1 METTWLRRALLAL
14 CLAVPLTAGAE
25 TINPI
30 DRKLD
35 VCGRYEVFHINGINT
50 DPFGAQ
56 FNLVRLAAAYGNAHE
71 GHLINYFL
79 AHNRSKGFMGDVQQ
93 TWLQILRDF
102 PSLSWGIVLAVING
116 FDRPEMT
123 PELMAE
129 IRARFDR
136 LNLMVPDASGAD
148 LLYMQGQVQAQHQTG
163 SKVLF
168 VAHSQ
173 GTLFANDLYDAL
185 SSGSEYTIPAA
196 SMGIVSVAN
205 VTTGVR
211 GAFSRYVTNRKD
223 LPVNGLRVFVSPE
236 ILPWNVDLPFTLS
249 DPAGHN
255 FVAVYLA
262 FARATIVASMQ
273 QALSQVAGTP
283 NPMNLP
289 VGGSLNDY
297 RLYGWGGYLDC
308 SIGPNRHQS
317 CPAID
322 TGFDMPLVRGG
333 TAVTRP
339 EWRPG
344 SFDETDALANAHA
357 DSCLGYADL
366 SWQYHRTPSF
376 TPRIYGYYCGQ
387 DGSSSELSLI
397 FMVLRSAD
405 SLERVTVSSF
415 STTTGATGVTI
426 RGMCRTPS
434 A

>member
-1 METTWLRRALLAL
+1 MKACIVFALAWVWS
-14 CLAVPLTAGAE
+14 CMVSAE

-35 VCGRYEVFHINGINT
+35 VCGRYEVFHINGIDT
-50 DPFGAQ
+50 SLSAAAL
-56 FNLVRLAAAYGNAHE
+56 NLDRLALAYGNAHD
-71 GHLINYFL
+71 GHLIHYFV
-79 AHNRSKGFMGDVQQ
+79 AHNRSAGFLGDIQQ

-102 PSLSWGIVLAVING
+102 PSLSWEIVLAVIKG

-123 PELMAE
+123 PAVIAE

-136 LNLMVPDASGAD
+136 LNFMVPDASGPD
-148 LLYMQGQVQAQHQTG
+148 LLYMQNQVQAYHQTG
-163 SKVLF
+163 AKVLF

-173 GTLFANDLYDAL
+173 GTLFANTLYDVLAA
-185 SSGSEYTIPAA
+185 GSRGYTVPAA

-211 GAFSRYVTNRKD
+211 GAASSYVTNRKD
-223 LPVNGLRVFVSPE
+223 LFVNGLRVFVSPE
-236 ILPWNVDLPFTLS
+236 ISPWNVDLPFTLN

-262 FARATIVASMQ
+262 FARGTIVASMQ
-273 QALSQVAGTP
+273 RALSQVAGTP
-283 NPMNLP
+283 NPMNPPISGRLT
-289 VGGSLNDY
+289 DY

-333 TAVTRP
+333 TAVTPP

-344 SFDETDALANAHA
+344 SFDETVALANAHA

-366 SWQYHRTPSF
+366 AWQYHRTPSF
-376 TPRIYGYYCGQ
+376 TPNIYGYRCGI
-387 DGSSSELSLI
+387 DGSSSELSWI
-397 FMVLRSAD
+397 FSVLRSAD
-405 SLERVTVSSF
+405 SLERLTNSSF
-415 STTTGATGVTI
+415 STTTGGTGVTI